1 MSTSAITPRPHLAR
15 LSPYQPGGKLEYD
28 GPIAFLASNEN
39 PLGPSPAAVEAM
51 AEAARGV
58 HLYPDP
64 TYQALTEAIAAAHAI
79 EAVDRIVVGAGSDE
93 VLDLLIRAYAGP
105 GDEVL
110 HTAHAFAMYRIGAL
124 AHGATPVSVPERDLT
139 ADVDALLDR
148 AGPATKL
155 VFLADP
161 NNPTGTMVGADAIR
175 RLRAELPAH
184 TLLVVD
190 GAYAECVDPAVYA
203 ELLAFAR
210 DRDDVAITRTF
221 SKLYGLAAVRLGWGY
236 LPSATAA
243 LIQQM
248 RSPFNVTSPADAAG
262 RAAVADRAHLDASV
276 THLVKARDELR
287 SALTQLDLPT
297 PESHGN
303 FVLPRFPSPEAA
315 NSAAAHLR
323 ARGVLVRVVAG
334 YGLPD
339 RLRISIGTAHDH
351 ERLLDGLR
359 GWLAREP
366 QELASH

>member
-1 MSTSAITPRPHLAR
+1 MTHSPIAPRPHLAR
-15 LSPYQPGGKLEYD
+15 LSPYQPGGKLAYD

-64 TYQALTEAIAAAHAI
+64 TYGALVEAIAAAHGI
-79 EAVDRIVVGAGSDE
+79 EEVDRIVAGAGSDE

-124 AHGATPVSVPERDLT
+124 ANGATPVAVPERDLT
-139 ADVDALLDR
+139 ADIEALIAR

-161 NNPTGTMVGADAIR
+161 NNPTGTMVGLEAIK
-175 RLRAELPAH
+175 RLREGLPAH

-190 GAYAECVDPAVYA
+190 GAYAECVETAVYDGVRD
-203 ELLAFAR
+203 FAR
-210 DRDDVAITRTF
+210 EREDVAVTRTF

-236 LPSATAA
+236 LPRATAG
-243 LIQQM
+243 LLQKM
-248 RSPFNVTSPADAAG
+248 RSPFNVTSVSEAAG
-262 RAAVADRAHLDASV
+262 RAALGDRSHLEASVAHLRAER
-276 THLVKARDELR
+276 A
-287 SALTQLDLPT
+287 ALGEALNALGLET
-297 PESHGN
+297 PESEGN
-303 FVLPRFPSPEAA
+303 FVLPRFASPAA
-315 NSAAAHLR
+315 ADGAAAHLR
-323 ARGVLVRVVAG
+323 SRGVLVRGMAG

-339 RLRISIGTAHDH
+339 RLRISVGLAGDH
-351 ERLLDGLR
+351 ERLLAGLR
-359 GWLAREP
+359 EWRET
-366 QELASH
+366 AVVAAG